1 MLIVLLAL
9 IIMIVGAV
17 PIAYAIGLAASI
29 GIFLTN
35 NIPTV
40 VVPQRMF
47 TMLDSFSLLAIPFF
61 ILAGN
66 LMDRGGIS
74 KKLVNFASSMV
85 GHIRGGLGMVAVIS
99 CMLFGAI
106 SGSGAAATA
115 AIGSILIPAMKKE
128 KYDPEFSGAI
138 SSVSGPLG
146 IIIPPSVVMVI
157 YATTANVSVGDM
169 FLAGYIPGI
178 LIAAG
183 LIFTVYIIALKN
195 NYPAGP
201 KPSLKNFLVSL
212 KESVW
217 ALLMILIIMGGIL
230 SGLFTATEAACVSV
244 VYSLIVGMFIYK
256 ELKIKDLPK
265 IFHDSALT
273 TAGVMF
279 CVATTNI
286 LAWFMTHQQIPMMVS
301 KLLTDNISS
310 KIVLLLMINIIFLFL
325 GTILDSTPAIIL
337 SVPILL
343 PIAQSIGV
351 DPVHF
356 GLIATVNLAIGQ
368 STPPVG
374 LTLFVGS
381 SIAGVKLQEMMKYLI
396 PFWISSIIAL
406 MLVTYIPQISMF
418 LPNLIGG

>member
-1 MLIVLLAL
+1 MTFVVISL
-9 IIMIVGAV
+9 IIMIVAAI
-17 PIAYAIGLAASI
+17 PIAYAIGMSATI
-29 GIFLTN
+29 GVMLTN

-74 KKLVNFASSMV
+74 KKLVNLASSMV

-115 AIGSILIPAMKKE
+115 AIGSILIPAMKRE
-128 KYDPEFSGAI
+128 NYDVEFSGAI

-178 LIAAG
+178 IISIG
-183 LIFTVYIIALKN
+183 LIFTVYFIAIKN
-195 NYPAGP
+195 DYPAGE
-201 KPSLKNFLVSL
+201 KPSLKKFIISL
-212 KESVW
+212 KESIW
-217 ALLMILIIMGGIL
+217 ALIMIVIIMGGIL

-244 VYSLIVGMFIYK
+244 VYSLIVGLFIYK
-256 ELKIKDLPK
+256 DLKISDLPG
-265 IFHDSALT
+265 IFYESSLT

-286 LAWFMTHQQIPMMVS
+286 LAWFMTHQQIPITVS
-301 KLLTDNISS
+301 RLLTSSISS
-310 KIVLLLMINIIFLFL
+310 KFVLLLMINIIFLIL

-343 PIAQSIGV
+343 PIAQSVGV

-356 GLIATVNLAIGQ
+356 GMIATVNLAIGQ

-381 SIAGVKLQEMMKYLI
+381 SIAGVKLHDMMKYLI
-396 PFWISSIIAL
+396 PFWIASIVVL
-406 MLVTYIPQISMF
+406 MLITYIPEISMF
-418 LPNLIGG
+418 LPGLVGK